1 MNLEAFNALV
11 RPIVTLAMAGGIL
24 YGFVRGLIGAEAFLA
39 VAGGVLGFWFQKR
52 EQVETKPPVAPA

>member
-39 VAGGVLGFWFQKR
+39 VAGGVIGFWFNQR
-52 EQVETKPPVAPA
+52 QETKPPVVPA